1 MLFAVKDD
9 HRESFPQIKPGAV
22 AQSSLFFIP
31 GCGGCDKEWMVLPK
45 TIVLHPSERVNLSIQ
60 NES

>member
-1 MLFAVKDD
+1 MNFAVKDD
-9 HRESFPQIKPGAV
+9 HGESLPQMKPGVV

-31 GCGGCDKEWMVLPK
+31 DCAGSDKEWMVLPK
-45 TIVLHPSERVNLSIQ
+45 TVVLHPSERVNLSIQ